1 MKDSWLKRIVRLWQR
16 MAEPSPNILD
26 ANKRTQARM
35 FASILSIGALL
46 TTCIALFFI
55 GSDLLHGELKPQTIS
70 TVFTAVS
77 IYALVWM
84 SRRGHHQVAIVI
96 LMLYSAPANFLIVVA
111 QDTDLI
117 LQTFDYTSLVAIFGS
132 LFISRRIMLGVF
144 LYSAAWMLATP
155 VFTQNITFAEVIGGP
170 VVFNAAVFALSSIG
184 TSYFR
189 HTERQQRQAI
199 AASEARYRRLVEDM
213 NDMILS
219 IDKKGIL
226 TDVAGGFERM
236 GGWTRE
242 ELLGKPIVEFLH
254 PDDLMVIANAEA
266 AARNGQLKALITLRY
281 RHKDGSYRD
290 AEMNLSYSSVGGRL
304 QGAMGV
310 GRDVT
315 ERKRSEQQQ
324 LALSLF
330 AERMAMMRR
339 FVSSISHDFRTSL
352 AQIETSSYLAKRALM
367 RGEADPAETKLDD
380 IRASVSH
387 MAEQLS
393 NLTTVTSLSE
403 LHLLPCDINGIMQGL
418 AASHK
423 GDANAKEIE
432 LLCQLEDDIPLV
444 QIDEQKLTSAMQHL
458 LKNAITH
465 TPAGG
470 CIILRTG
477 IEQGMAQMMVI
488 DTGAGIAPDH
498 INNVFDLFY
507 RVDSA
512 RRVDLGGVGLGLS
525 IVKLV
530 AEAHGGSAEVES
542 MLGMGSCFVV
552 ALPFKHHAV

>member
-1 MKDSWLKRIVRLWQR
+1 
-16 MAEPSPNILD
+16 
-26 ANKRTQARM
+26 
-35 FASILSIGALL
+35 
-46 TTCIALFFI
+46 
-55 GSDLLHGELKPQTIS
+55 
-70 TVFTAVS
+70 
-77 IYALVWM
+77 
-84 SRRGHHQVAIVI
+84 
-96 LMLYSAPANFLIVVA
+96 
-111 QDTDLI
+111 
-117 LQTFDYTSLVAIFGS
+117 
-132 LFISRRIMLGVF
+132 
-144 LYSAAWMLATP
+144 
-155 VFTQNITFAEVIGGP
+155 
-170 VVFNAAVFALSSIG
+170 
-184 TSYFR
+184 
-189 HTERQQRQAI
+189 
-199 AASEARYRRLVEDM
+199 
-213 NDMILS
+213 
-219 IDKKGIL
+219 
-226 TDVAGGFERM
+226 
-236 GGWTRE
+236 
-242 ELLGKPIVEFLH
+242 
-254 PDDLMVIANAEA
+254 
-266 AARNGQLKALITLRY
+266 
-281 RHKDGSYRD
+281 
-290 AEMNLSYSSVGGRL
+290 VGGRL